1 MHSIAS
7 VRSASGA
14 SNYFAK
20 DDFTN
25 GDYYASE
32 NGEVSQWGG
41 KGAEAAGLSGQV
53 DKATFERALNGE
65 LPSGEKV
72 GQVENR
78 RAGFDL
84 TFSAPKSVSLM
95 AYVAGDKR
103 ILGPDGVQMQAVRQT
118 MAWIERNLAETR
130 KDIGGKKIP
139 VQTGNLLYALFQHD
153 TSRALDPQAHV
164 HAIVANLTRMADG
177 KWQSLHADRI
187 WASNTVIGAVY
198 HAYMRAGL
206 EKIGYQVE
214 TGGKHGTFEITGV
227 PQKVIDAFSQRR
239 ADIVAAAQSL
249 GIKSAQGMRE
259 VTARTRDPKLGLDN
273 RDTLRQDWIDKAKAL
288 GFDGKDLLSAAERVT
303 RAHDHDASRSP
314 LERGADAIR
323 AAVASA
329 REIVGNYLA
338 TPDPLVDR
346 AVTRLAGTP
355 ADARAQFAVA
365 SAVRILATREA
376 AFDVHRLAKQA
387 LDLGLKGVTIDHV
400 ERRIER
406 LVATE
411 RLIPGQVRQHDTTY
425 RMVPTPDSLRTEERI
440 IATIDK
446 ERGTIP
452 SIVAPDRAPTLL
464 QAASPHDLN
473 AGQLAAATLI
483 VSGTDRIAFVQGVAG
498 AGKSTVLEAAARTLE
513 GEGRRLH
520 GLAFQNKMVADMK
533 AGAGIEAQ
541 TIASFVWQ
549 GERHLAFPDTP
560 AAQAKRDEMK
570 NTVLVVDEMSMVSN
584 DDLLRLFEVAAALGV
599 EAIRGVGDKQQ
610 LMPINA
616 GKAFSVVQAAGAPVA
631 YMNDN
636 LRQRTDVLRTV
647 AELANVGRA
656 SAAVRVLGDN
666 VIETK
671 GGEQSPVEVA
681 ADRWLALSAEER
693 SLTAVFAS
701 GRETRGDINTR
712 IQEGL
717 IADGTLK
724 GPGLD
729 TTVHDRV
736 SLTPEEL
743 RHTQFYK
750 VGQQVTVTGHIPE
763 LGLRRGGTFEVSR
776 VFANKV
782 EMRRGSEKIR
792 FAPQKLDP
800 TVTLERLQ
808 ISTLDTVRL
817 HEGETIRWTTNDK
830 ERGMDNAALA
840 TVTGI
845 ENGRVTVELASKD
858 TITLEPGDPMLS
870 RLSLAYALNMHMA
883 QGITTD
889 KGIGVMLS
897 HETNLSNQ
905 RLFNVLVTRV
915 RDAITLVTDNT
926 DKLMRQ
932 LDRNPGDKTSSL
944 ETVGRL
950 VVDGPEAKARAA
962 DDALT
967 AAFDSLTAGDAAGLP
982 DNAPILLANLPDL
995 PDLPPMPASTTDWSK
1010 GGMEGAGMEALG
1022 MDGAATDGADGRQ
1035 AADPSRSAV
1044 DPTAPDRHDTDRTGD
1059 GRDAPGID
1067 RVLSS
1072 ADRDALADLP
1082 DLADLPPF
1090 PASDTDWS
1098 KTGMEAPGR
1107 DEPLDDL
1114 ALDDARDGDASD
1126 RRDDMRGDD
1135 LGHPSE
1141 ERDDLSS
1148 LPPMPPRDPDLPLPE
1163 KRLGLDL

>member
-41 KGAEAAGLSGQV
+41 QGAADAGLSGPV
-53 DKATFERALNGE
+53 DKAAFERALNGE

-118 MAWIERNLAETR
+118 MAWIEKNLAETR
-130 KDIGGKKIP
+130 KDIGGKKVP
-139 VQTGNLLYALFQHD
+139 VQTGNLVYALFQHD

-164 HAIVANLTRMADG
+164 HAIVANMTRMANG

-187 WASNTVIGAVY
+187 WANNTVIGAVY
-198 HAYMRAGL
+198 HAYLRAGM
-206 EKIGYQVE
+206 EKIGFQVE

-239 ADIVAAAQSL
+239 ADILAAAEKL
-249 GIKSAQGMRE
+249 GIRSTQGLRE
-259 VTARTRDPKLGLDN
+259 VTARTRDPKLGHDN
-273 RDTLRQDWIDKAKAL
+273 RDTLRKDWIDKAAAL
-288 GFDGKDLLSAAERVT
+288 GFDGKDLLSAAERLA
-303 RAHDHDASRSP
+303 RAQDHDASRSP

-323 AAVASA
+323 GAVASA
-329 REIVGNYLA
+329 REILGHYLA
-338 TPDPLVDR
+338 TPDPLVDGSIAR
-346 AVTRLAGTP
+346 IAGTP

-387 LDLGLKGVTIDHV
+387 LDLGMKGVTIEHV

-406 LVATE
+406 LAATG
-411 RLIPGQVRQHDTTY
+411 RLIPGQVREHDTSY
-425 RMVPTPDSLRTEERI
+425 RMVTTPESLATEERI
-440 IATIDK
+440 LAAIDK
-446 ERGTIP
+446 GRDTIAP
-452 SIVAPDRAPTLL
+452 IVAPDTAPTLL

-483 VSGTDRIAFVQGVAG
+483 VSGIDRIAFVQGVAG

-533 AGAGIEAQ
+533 TGAGIEAQ
-541 TIASFVWQ
+541 TIASFIWQ
-549 GERHLAFPDTP
+549 GERHVAAPDTP
-560 AAQAKRDEMK
+560 AAQARRDEMK
-570 NTVLVVDEMSMVSN
+570 NTVIVIDEMSMVSN
-584 DDLLRLFEVAAALGV
+584 DDLLKLFRVADALGV

-636 LRQRTDVLRTV
+636 LRQRTDTLKTV
-647 AELANVGRA
+647 AELANVGKA
-656 SAAVRVLGDN
+656 SAALRVLGDN
-666 VIETK
+666 V
-671 GGEQSPVEVA
+671 VEVRPGAGTDPDNTPGPAAHA
-681 ADRWLALSAEER
+681 ADLWLALPADER
-693 SLTAVFAS
+693 AVTAVFAS
-701 GRETRGDINTR
+701 GRETRGEINTR
-712 IQEGL
+712 IQNGL
-717 IADGTLK
+717 LAEGTLK

-729 TTVHDRV
+729 VTVHDRV
-736 SLTPEEL
+736 SMTPEEL
-743 RHTQFYK
+743 RHAQTYK

-763 LGLRRGGTFEVSR
+763 IGLRRGGTFEVSR
-776 VFANKV
+776 VFAGKV
-782 EMRRGSEKIR
+782 EMRRGSERIR
-792 FAPQKLDP
+792 FVPQKLNP
-800 TVTLERLQ
+800 TITLERLQ
-808 ISTLDTVRL
+808 ISTLDTVHL
-817 HEGETIRWTTNDK
+817 HEGETIRWTDNDK
-830 ERGMDNAALA
+830 DRGMHNAALA
-840 TVTGI
+840 TVTAI

-883 QGITTD
+883 QGITAD
-889 KGIGVMLS
+889 RGIGVMLS

-915 RDAITLVTDNT
+915 RDAITLVTDHT
-926 DKLMRQ
+926 EKLMRQ

-944 ETVGRL
+944 ESVGRL
-950 VVDGPEAKARAA
+950 VVDGPDARARAA

-967 AAFDSLTAGDAAGLP
+967 AAFDALGAGDGAGLP
-982 DNAPILLANLPDL
+982 DHAPILLADLPDL
-995 PDLPPMPASTTDWSK
+995 PDLPPMPASDTDWSK
-1010 GGMEGAGMEALG
+1010 VTIDDAGKSEPSDA
-1022 MDGAATDGADGRQ
+1022 GR
-1035 AADPSRSAV
+1035 S
-1044 DPTAPDRHDTDRTGD
+1044 DTDRQPAD
-1059 GRDAPGID
+1059 PDAAGID
-1067 RVLSS
+1067 RVLS
-1072 ADRDALADLP
+1072 AQERDAIADLP
-1082 DLADLPPF
+1082 DLADLPPM

-1098 KTGMEAPGR
+1098 KMAIDDGGR
-1107 DEPLDDL
+1107 DALDEPAPDGLGLDDL
-1114 ALDDARDGDASD
+1114 GLGDARDAD
-1126 RRDDMRGDD
+1126 RHAGRDPLAHDD
-1135 LGHPSE
+1135 LGHPAD